1 MSFWGPTPWPIPF
14 DEGEPPPE
22 RPDNFSEQIE
32 FLSVEG
38 LIIS

>member
-1 MSFWGPTPWPIPF
+1 MSFWGPTPWPISF
-14 DEGEPPPE
+14 YEGEPPLE

>member
-1 MSFWGPTPWPIPF
+1 MRHVLL
-14 DEGEPPPE
+14 E

-32 FLSVEG
+32 FLWVEG